1 VEAEPV
7 DRISATEVA
16 ATAVLEEVVAAL
28 HTMFR
33 DFLELETATVAV
45 KH

>member
-7 DRISATEVA
+7 DRISATAVA
-16 ATAVLEEVVAAL
+16 ATVVLEEVAAEPL
-28 HTMFR
+28 TMFQ
-33 DFLELETATVAV
+33 DFLELETDTVAV